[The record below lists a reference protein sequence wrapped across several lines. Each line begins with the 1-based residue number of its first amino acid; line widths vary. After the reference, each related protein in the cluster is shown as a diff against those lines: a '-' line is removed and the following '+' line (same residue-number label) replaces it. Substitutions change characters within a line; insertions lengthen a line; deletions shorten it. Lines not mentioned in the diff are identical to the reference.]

1 MKEALKWEEQR
12 KRKGGNDGLE
22 KKTTK
27 HMHDCWSWKYEE
39 TGGSQIQIIPTEQTS
54 GLERIMGN

>member
-1 MKEALKWEEQR
+1 MY
-12 KRKGGNDGLE
+12 
-22 KKTTK
+22 
-27 HMHDCWSWKYEE
+27 DCWSWKYEE